1 MSKPQRKKT
10 IPDLNQENIRITQ
23 RALFDTIGVVEVYK
37 PLDILRLNRMINH
50 RVFE

>member
-1 MSKPQRKKT
+1 MAP
-10 IPDLNQENIRITQ
+10 E
-23 RALFDTIGVVEVYK
+23 RATAIGGIYDKDKIGLLHTIGMVEVYK